1 MPGKSDEFV
10 RIARYFAPLTEGF
23 PGAFGLT
30 DDAAVLSSMADR
42 DIVVTTDTMIAGV
55 HFIGDE
61 RADLIAAK
69 LLRVNLSDL
78 AAMGATPLAYVLN
91 IALPDSIDDDWVQ
104 AFVEGLAADQAAFGI
119 TLAGG
124 DSVATPGPLT
134 LSVTAFGSIESG
146 QAIRRSGA
154 QAEDIVYVSGT
165 IGDAAIGLRL
175 LHDEMAGVSP
185 DRRDELIGRYRLPRP
200 RIGLGLRLVGLANA
214 AVDVSDGLAADLVH
228 ILDASGVGAEI
239 NAASVPLSD
248 GVRAILD
255 MEPGLL
261 TTVLT
266 GGDDYELLFTAAPG
280 YAARVVKIAA
290 DLSLPVTAIGRI
302 VADPGLRITGP
313 DGTEMR
319 LPRKGWVHGG

>member
-1 MPGKSDEFV
+1 MPRKSDEFV

-30 DDAAVLSSMADR
+30 DDAAVLSPMVDR
-42 DIVVTTDTMIAGV
+42 DIVLTTDTMISGV

-61 RADLIAAK
+61 RPDLIAAK

-91 IALPDSIDDDWVQ
+91 IALPDHIDDDWVQ

-134 LSVTAFGSIESG
+134 LSVTAFGSVESG

-154 QAEDIVYVSGT
+154 RAGDIVYVSGT

-255 MEPGLL
+255 TEPDLL
-261 TTVLT
+261 TTVLS

-290 DLSLPVTAIGRI
+290 DLSLPLTPIGRI
-302 VADPGLRITGP
+302 VAGSGLRITGP

-319 LPRKGWVHGG
+319 LPRRGWVHGG